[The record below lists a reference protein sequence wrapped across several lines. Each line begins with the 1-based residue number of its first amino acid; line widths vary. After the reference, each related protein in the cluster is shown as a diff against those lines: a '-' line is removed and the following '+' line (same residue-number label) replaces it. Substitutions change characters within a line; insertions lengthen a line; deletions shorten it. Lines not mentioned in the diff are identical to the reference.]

1 MACAAFF
8 GLGAG
13 WTWAGK
19 ENAAT
24 GLARCGSLAIFQY
37 FALRLLGRTRSL
49 SAQQPESNMEKIKKE
64 LLDLIS
70 VDYAKILM
78 ATKLVLDEIE
88 KIKDEETYY
97 NVKKIIAGVINVL
110 GFKNPS
116 EELNLKDEET
126 KEKTLKHVADII
138 SWKLAICESI
148 WRLINNNVI
157 VPDQDN
163 NDLIAPFM
171 SIKYKTNGYASS
183 LSLGEVKIKVP
194 SSVKFVPSH
203 AFSKYKELYSGE
215 IYLNNFEIN
224 NMSRIAK
231 ESLLDSI
238 KCFRHELFVPCVVM
252 LGKASES
259 AWIELSRKLISWP
272 GSDINV
278 KDLHKVLSGDFP
290 SIHKIMNEV
299 LKIYEHQLPKE
310 YKKRI
315 GITDTVFKEIYEW
328 SNLVRMYR
336 NTIHPESSFDLELNY
351 ESTSLLM
358 LSAIPKLKSIYAII
372 GSIGEDG

>member
-1 MACAAFF
+1 M
-8 GLGAG
+8 
-13 WTWAGK
+13 
-19 ENAAT
+19 EN
-24 GLARCGSLAIFQY
+24 
-37 FALRLLGRTRSL
+37 
-49 SAQQPESNMEKIKKE
+49 KIKKE
-64 LLDLIS
+64 LIDLIS

-88 KIKDEETYY
+88 KIKHEETHY
-97 NVKKIIAGVINVL
+97 NVEKIIAGVINVL
-110 GFKNPS
+110 GFKTPS

-126 KEKTLKHVADII
+126 KEITLKHVADII

-157 VPDQDN
+157 VPDQDQ
-163 NDLIAPFM
+163 NDLMTPFR
-171 SIKYKTNGYASS
+171 SIKYKTIGHTSS
-183 LSLGEVKIKVP
+183 LSLEDVKIKVP
-194 SSVKFVPSH
+194 PSIKFVPSY

-215 IYLNNFEIN
+215 IYINKFEIN

-231 ESLLDSI
+231 ESLLDAI

-259 AWIELSRKLISWP
+259 AWIELSRKLISWS
-272 GSDINV
+272 GTDINI

-315 GITDTVFKEIYEW
+315 GITDTVFKETYEW

-351 ESTSLLM
+351 ESTSSLM